1 MVNIII
7 YGILSLICAGILY
20 YYMSYDDDPLAEDIS
35 FSEDISFLED
45 ISSLAIYILC
55 GLVWPIIILG
65 FVFMIIVRFAGV
77 FIKQIAKICAF
88 IHGFIHSIRRKDD

>member
-1 MVNIII
+1 MVDIII
-7 YGILSLICAGILY
+7 YGVLSLICAGILY
-20 YYMSYDDDPLAEDIS
+20 YYMSYEDDDLSAED
-35 FSEDISFLED
+35 FSFLV
-45 ISSLAIYILC
+45 ICFAC

-65 FVFMIIVRFAGV
+65 FVFVIIVRFIGV